1 MIRQRI
7 GTALCVALVCVA
19 SAATLAQQTRPDVLL
34 RAAMETETVKGD
46 LKAAIEQY
54 QVVVAVGSRGQAAQA
69 LLRMAECYQKLGDA
83 RSQQQVDERIVRDYA
98 DQRDAAAI
106 ARVRVS
112 AVSSATPRGDR
123 AVWSGPKVDMFG
135 TVSPNGKQLTYTDWQ
150 TNNVMLRDLEAGTVR
165 PLTANAAPA
174 GFQSAGWSAISR
186 DGNEVAYEWHNP
198 NQPTE
203 LRLAGLRTVGVPDA
217 RTVIRLDGSIRPFDW
232 SPDGQSIAV
241 LIERDGTS
249 QLGILSID
257 GTLRTL
263 RSTVWHGAE
272 KVVFSPDGR
281 FIAYDLTPDEA
292 RDRSHVFVMAVDGS
306 SQTTV
311 VADDSQNHVMGWA
324 PDGRLLFASN
334 RTGATSLWA
343 ASIVN
348 GVAQGDLRI
357 VKPNIGSRWSLGL
370 TSSGTLFTLRMNGTT
385 FVRVSNYNVTT
396 NTVQHAPD
404 GFERFVESRGMPD
417 WASKGKHL
425 LYTSCGPLGGGAC
438 AISVYSTDARR
449 VHNVA
454 HPLIYVRR
462 PRLSPDGARIVTD
475 GTDSKGRPGIF
486 LIDVASGATTL
497 VARTAPGQR
506 SGIPT
511 WSADGGAI
519 RFQRAVTGGTVL
531 FEQAVDATEARE
543 IYRLSG
549 PSQGPLQ
556 ASPDGRFVAYV
567 RNDQSAAGVATLST
581 MVVVPL
587 SGGAPKAALQA
598 RGALNYWF
606 QWTADSQAIVVPN
619 APAEGASE
627 IWMVPMAGQPRTLAV
642 DLGGAREEV
651 FFQMHPDGRQ
661 VAYTATAGERGGE
674 VWALEQFLPARAPGR

>member
-7 GTALCVALVCVA
+7 GSALCVALVCA
-19 SAATLAQQTRPDVLL
+19 GSAAMLAQQTRPDVLL

-54 QVVVAVGSRGQAAQA
+54 QAVVKVGSRGQAARA

-83 RSQQQVDERIVRDYA
+83 RSQQQVDERIVRDYS
-98 DQRDAAAI
+98 DQKDAASI
-106 ARVRVS
+106 ARARVG
-112 AVSSATPRGDR
+112 AVSSAATTGDR
-123 AVWSGPKVDMFG
+123 AIWSGPKVDLFG
-135 TVSPNGKQLTYTDWQ
+135 TVSPNGKLLTYTDWQ
-150 TNNVMLRDLEAGTVR
+150 TNNVMLRDLEAGTAR
-165 PLTANAAPA
+165 PLTSNAAPA
-174 GFQSAGWSAISR
+174 GFQAAGWSAISR
-186 DGNEVAYEWHNP
+186 DGSEVAYEWHNP
-198 NQPTE
+198 HQPTE
-203 LRLAGLRTVGVPDA
+203 LRLASLRTTEIPEA
-217 RTVIRLDGSIRPFDW
+217 RTLIRLDGSIRPFDW

-241 LIERDGTS
+241 LIERDGAS

-257 GTLRTL
+257 GKLRTL
-263 RSTVWHGAE
+263 RSTVWRGAG
-272 KVVFSPDGR
+272 KVVFSPDGK

-292 RDRSHVFVMAVDGS
+292 RDRSHVFVMAVDGT
-306 SQTTV
+306 SQIAV

-348 GVAQGDLRI
+348 GIAQGDLRI
-357 VKPNIGSRWSLGL
+357 VKPNIGSWWSLGL
-370 TSSGTLFTLRMNGTT
+370 TSSGTLFAWRSLGAD
-385 FVRVSNYNVTT
+385 FVRVSNYNATT
-396 NTVQHAPD
+396 NTVQHVPG
-404 GFERFVESRGMPD
+404 GFQRFVESRGLPD
-417 WASKGKHL
+417 WSAKGKHL
-425 LYTSCGPLGGGAC
+425 LYASCGLGGPC

-462 PRLSPDGARIVTD
+462 PRLSPDGSRIVTD
-475 GTDSKGRPGIF
+475 GTDSKGRAGIF
-486 LIDVASGATTL
+486 LIDVATGATTL
-497 VARTAPGQR
+497 VARTVPGQR

-519 RFQRAVTGGTVL
+519 RFQRSLPGGTAL
-531 FEQAVDATEARE
+531 FEQASDATEARE
-543 IYRLSG
+543 IYRLPG
-549 PSQGPLQ
+549 ANQGPLQ

-567 RNDQSAAGVATLST
+567 RNDQPAAGVATLSST
-581 MVVVPL
+581 LMVVPL

-598 RGALNYWF
+598 RGTMNYWF

-619 APAEGASE
+619 DPAEGASE
-627 IWMVPMAGQPRTLAV
+627 IWMVPMVGQPRTLAV
-642 DLGGAREEV
+642 DLGEAREV

-661 VAYTATAGERGGE
+661 VAYTATAGEKGGE
-674 VWALEQFLPARAPGR
+674 VWALENILPAKAPSR